1 MSRPGAVVRALLAA
15 ARRHARKTG
24 RVARWEVSR
33 TTGTVDRK
41 TAALGAVAL
50 LLTVGVAA
58 GGLFAGGV
66 ALDDD
71 IYAVAVSPDSP
82 YHDPVSD
89 STPLEAVPV
98 GAPGADVYVDDRD
111 PTDREATVSVAD
123 TRKGQAA
130 LGAFRSAVERHN
142 TQLLLAEENQS
153 AAFPVGVT
161 LSYVERASERVGA
174 SDGAAGA
181 GGDGGDGEAD
191 AGGAGPGGA
200 GDGSG
205 GSGPAAGDGS
215 GDGLGVPDFGGVA
228 GPLFGGQP
236 TGSPA
241 EISPPFPFSSLV
253 LAFAFLVPMNF
264 VIQAYGSTVLNERIN
279 RRGELLLVAPLS
291 PGDIVAGKTLP
302 YAAVALL
309 ATALI
314 AAGVGGGPLSV
325 AAVFPI
331 ALVFLASTFVGAMFA
346 RSFKELTFVTVT
358 VSVTLTTYAFVP
370 AIFATVTPIAL
381 ISPLT
386 IVVRDLQGEAV
397 VLGEYLFSTGPFY
410 LTAAT
415 LFAMGVG
422 VYREEDMF
430 TQRSVPL
437 KFLDALAVRLHRPR
451 DVALLSALSIPF
463 VFVAELLG
471 VALLFALPQAAAVVG
486 LLVIVAVVE
495 EIAKGVAIFAGFHQS
510 RFERDLPTALK
521 LGALSGAGFFLAEKA
536 TAIVQ
541 VVGLGS
547 LPLGQAAF
555 GTAGVGAEFGPALG
569 LALLALP
576 LLLHVVTAAVGAVG
590 ATRGWRAWTA
600 TLLVAMAIHFAY
612 DLTVVSVLG

>member
-1 MSRPGAVVRALLAA
+1 MRRPGAVGRALLAA

-98 GAPGADVYVDDRD
+98 GAPNADVYVDDRD
-111 PTDREATVSVAD
+111 PTDREATVSVAN

-174 SDGAAGA
+174 SDGAAGV
-181 GGDGGDGEAD
+181 GGSGDDGED
-191 AGGAGPGGA
+191 EAGGAGDGSA
-200 GDGSG
+200 SGSG

-314 AAGVGGGPLSV
+314 AAGVGGGVLSV

-386 IVVRDLQGEAV
+386 LVVRDLQGEAV
-397 VLGEYLFSTGPFY
+397 AIGEYLFSTGPFY
-410 LTAAT
+410 LVAAT

-430 TQRSVPL
+430 TQRAVPL

-451 DVALLSALSIPF
+451 DVALLAALSVPF

-486 LLVIVAVVE
+486 LLVVVAVVE

-521 LGALSGAGFFLAEKA
+521 LGALSGAGFFVAEKA

-555 GTAGVGAEFGPALG
+555 GTAGVGAAFGPALG

-590 ATRGWRAWTA
+590 ATRGRRAWA
-600 TLLVAMAIHFAY
+600 VTLFVAMAIHFAY

>member
-1 MSRPGAVVRALLAA
+1 MSVSP
-15 ARRHARKTG
+15 RKVL
-24 RVARWEVSR
+24 RVARWEMSR
-33 TTGTVDRK
+33 ATGTVDRK
-41 TAALGAVAL
+41 TAVLGAVAL

-66 ALDDD
+66 ALDED

-82 YHDPVSD
+82 YHGPVSD

-98 GAPGADVYVDDRD
+98 GAPNADVYVDDRD
-111 PTDREATVSVAD
+111 PSDREATVSVAD

-142 TQLLLAEENQS
+142 ARLLFAEENQS

-161 LSYVERASERVGA
+161 LSYVERASQRVGVA
-174 SDGAAGA
+174 DGTSGAGGSEAAGGDDDDAGA
-181 GGDGGDGEAD
+181 GD
-191 AGGAGPGGA
+191 GA

-205 GSGPAAGDGS
+205 GSGTGDGGAGS
-215 GDGLGVPDFGGVA
+215 GLGVPDFGGAA
-228 GPLFGGQP
+228 GSLFGGQP

-264 VIQAYGSTVLNERIN
+264 VIQAYGSTILNERIN

-291 PGDIVAGKTLP
+291 PGDIVAGKTVP
-302 YAAVALL
+302 YAGVALAATTVIAL
-309 ATALI
+309 A
-314 AAGVGGGPLSV
+314 VGGGPLSV

-331 ALVFLASTFVGAMFA
+331 ALVFLAATFVGAMFA

-358 VSVTLTTYAFVP
+358 VSVALTTYAFVP
-370 AIFATVTPIAL
+370 AIFATVTPVAL

-386 IVVRDLQGEAV
+386 LVVRDLQGEAV
-397 VLGEYLFSTGPFY
+397 SIAEYLFSTGPFY
-410 LTAAT
+410 LVAGT

-471 VALLFALPQAAAVVG
+471 IAVLFALPQAAAIVA
-486 LLVIVAVVE
+486 LLVAVAVVE
-495 EIAKGVAIFAGFHQS
+495 EIAKGVVVFAGFHQS
-510 RFERDLPTALK
+510 RFERDLPTALT
-521 LGALSGAGFFLAEKA
+521 LGALSGAGFFVAEKA
-536 TAIVQ
+536 TAVVQ

-555 GTAGVGAEFGPALG
+555 GTSGVGGGLGPVAGLG
-569 LALLALP
+569 LLALP
-576 LLLHVVTAAVGAVG
+576 LVLHVATAAIGAVG
-590 ATRGWRAWTA
+590 ATRGRRAWA
-600 TLLVAMAIHFAY
+600 GTLLVAMGVHFAY
-612 DLTVVSVLG
+612 DLTVVSALG

>member
-1 MSRPGAVVRALLAA
+1 MNVSPRKLL
-15 ARRHARKTG
+15 

-33 TTGTVDRK
+33 TVGTVDRK
-41 TAALGAVAL
+41 TAVLGAVAL
-50 LLTVGVAA
+50 LLTLGVAA
-58 GGLFAGGV
+58 GGLLAGGV
-66 ALDDD
+66 ALDED
-71 IYAVAVSPDSP
+71 IYAVAVSSDSP
-82 YHDPVSD
+82 YHESVTD

-98 GAPGADVYVDDRD
+98 GAPNADVYVDDRD
-111 PTDREATVSVAD
+111 PSDREATVSVAN

-142 TQLLLAEENQS
+142 ARLLAAEENQS

-174 SDGAAGA
+174 SDGSAGENDDGA
-181 GGDGGDGEAD
+181 IGGDGTGDSDGAGDD
-191 AGGAGPGGA
+191 AGDRSAGSGTASDGGAG
-200 GDGSG
+200 S
-205 GSGPAAGDGS
+205 
-215 GDGLGVPDFGGVA
+215 GLGVPDFGGIA
-228 GPLFGGQP
+228 GSLFGGQP

-241 EISPPFPFSSLV
+241 EIAPPFPFSSLV

-264 VIQAYGSTVLNERIN
+264 VIQAYGSTILNERIN

-291 PGDIVAGKTLP
+291 RTDIVAGKTLP
-302 YAAVALL
+302 YAGVALAATTVIAL
-309 ATALI
+309 A
-314 AAGVGGGPLSV
+314 VGGGPLSV

-331 ALVFLASTFVGAMFA
+331 ALVFLAATFVGAMFA

-358 VSVTLTTYAFVP
+358 VSVALTTYAFVP
-370 AIFATVTPIAL
+370 AIFSTVTPVAL

-386 IVVRDLQGEAV
+386 LVVRDLQGEAV
-397 VLGEYLFSTGPFY
+397 SIAEYLFSTGPFY
-410 LTAAT
+410 LVAGT
-415 LFAMGVG
+415 LFATGIG

-430 TQRSVPL
+430 TQRAVPL

-451 DVALLSALSIPF
+451 DVALLSALSVPF

-471 VALLFALPQAAAVVG
+471 VAVLFALPEGAAIVA
-486 LLVIVAVVE
+486 LLVVVAVVE
-495 EIAKGVAIFAGFHQS
+495 EVAKGVGVYAGFHRS

-536 TAIVQ
+536 TVVVQ

-547 LPLGQAAF
+547 LPLGEAAF
-555 GTAGVGAEFGPALG
+555 GTAGVGSGLGPAAG
-569 LALLALP
+569 LALVALP

-590 ATRGWRAWTA
+590 ATRGRRAWA
-600 TLLVAMAIHFAY
+600 GTLLVAMAIHFTY
-612 DLTVVSVLG
+612 DLTVVSALG

>member
-1 MSRPGAVVRALLAA
+1 MSVSPRKLL
-15 ARRHARKTG
+15 

-33 TTGTVDRK
+33 ATGSLDRR
-41 TAALGAVAL
+41 TAVLGAVAL
-50 LLTVGVAA
+50 LLTLGVAA
-58 GGLFAGGV
+58 GGVLAGGV
-66 ALDDD
+66 ALDED

-82 YHDPVSD
+82 YHEPVSD
-89 STPLEAVPV
+89 STPLEAVPA
-98 GAPGADVYVDDRD
+98 GAPNADVYVDDRD
-111 PTDREATVSVAD
+111 PSDREATVSVAN

-142 TQLLLAEENQS
+142 NRLLLAEENQS

-161 LSYVERASERVGA
+161 LSYVERATQRVGA
-174 SDGAAGA
+174 NDGTAGA
-181 GGDGGDGEAD
+181 GGDDATGDDGTGD
-191 AGGAGPGGA
+191 AGGGDAGEAGDGADGSGTGDGGA
-200 GDGSG
+200 GS
-205 GSGPAAGDGS
+205 
-215 GDGLGVPDFGGVA
+215 GLGVPDLGGAA
-228 GPLFGGQP
+228 GSLFGGQP

-264 VIQAYGSTVLNERIN
+264 VIQAYGSTILNERIN

-291 PGDIVAGKTLP
+291 RTDIVAGKTLP
-302 YAAVALL
+302 YAGIALAATTIIAVA
-309 ATALI
+309 
-314 AAGVGGGPLSV
+314 VGGGPLSV

-331 ALVFLASTFVGAMFA
+331 ALVFLAATFVGAMFA

-358 VSVTLTTYAFVP
+358 VSVALTTYAFVP
-370 AIFATVTPIAL
+370 AIFATVTPVAL

-386 IVVRDLQGEAV
+386 LVVRDLQGEAV
-397 VLGEYLFSTGPFY
+397 SIAEYLFSTGPFY
-410 LTAAT
+410 LVAGT

-430 TQRSVPL
+430 TQRAVPL
-437 KFLDALAVRLHRPR
+437 KFLDALAVHLHRPR
-451 DVALLSALSIPF
+451 DVALLAALSIPF

-471 VALLFALPQAAAVVG
+471 IAVLFALPEGAAIVA
-486 LLVIVAVVE
+486 LLVVVAVVE
-495 EIAKGVAIFAGFHQS
+495 EVAKGVGVYAGFHQS

-521 LGALSGAGFFLAEKA
+521 LGALSGAGFFVAEKA
-536 TAIVQ
+536 TAVVQ

-555 GTAGVGAEFGPALG
+555 GTSGVGSGLGPAAG

-576 LLLHVVTAAVGAVG
+576 LALHVVTAAIGAVG
-590 ATRGWRAWTA
+590 ATRGRRAWA
-600 TLLVAMAIHFAY
+600 GTLLVAMAIHFGY
-612 DLTVVSVLG
+612 DLTVVSTLG

>member
-1 MSRPGAVVRALLAA
+1 MSVSPRAVL
-15 ARRHARKTG
+15 

-33 TTGTVDRK
+33 ATGTVDRK
-41 TAALGAVAL
+41 TAALGGVAL
-50 LLTVGVAA
+50 LLTLGVVA
-58 GGLFAGGV
+58 GGVLAGGV
-66 ALDDD
+66 ALDGD
-71 IYAVAVSPDSP
+71 IYAVAVSPESP
-82 YHDPVSD
+82 YHEPVAE

-98 GAPGADVYVDDRD
+98 GTPGADVYVDDRNT
-111 PTDREATVSVAD
+111 TDREATVSVAD

-142 TQLLLAEENQS
+142 TRLLLAEENQS

-161 LSYVERASERVGA
+161 LSYVERGSQRVGA
-174 SDGAAGA
+174 SDGGTVDGTGDT
-181 GGDGGDGEAD
+181 GG
-191 AGGAGPGGA
+191 
-200 GDGSG
+200 GSG
-205 GSGPAAGDGS
+205 GSGTSGDDTGSGTGSAGGDGDDGS
-215 GDGLGVPDFGGVA
+215 GALGVPDFGGAA
-228 GPLFGGQP
+228 GPLFGGQA

-264 VIQAYGSTVLNERIN
+264 VIQAYGSTILNERVN

-291 PGDIVAGKTLP
+291 PTDIVAGKTLP
-302 YAAVALL
+302 YAAAALA
-309 ATALI
+309 ATTLI
-314 AAGVGGGPLSV
+314 ALGVGGGAVSV
-325 AAVFPI
+325 AAVFPV

-370 AIFATVTPIAL
+370 AIFATVTPVAL

-386 IVVRDLQGEAV
+386 LVVRDLQGEAV
-397 VLGEYLFSTGPFY
+397 ALGEYLFSTGPFY
-410 LTAAT
+410 LVAGT
-415 LFAMGVG
+415 LFALGVG

-430 TQRSVPL
+430 TQKPVPL

-451 DVALLSALSIPF
+451 DVALLSALSVPF
-463 VFVAELLG
+463 VFVAELLA
-471 VALLFALPQAAAVVG
+471 VALLFALPREAAVVG
-486 LLVIVAVVE
+486 LLVVVAVVE
-495 EIAKGVAIFAGFHQS
+495 EVAKGVGVYAGFSQS
-510 RFERDLPTALK
+510 RFERDLPTALR
-521 LGALSGAGFFLAEKA
+521 LGALSGAGFFVAEKA
-536 TAIVQ
+536 TAVVQ

-547 LPLGQAAF
+547 LPLGEAAF
-555 GTAGVGAEFGPALG
+555 GTAGVGAGFGPGVG

-590 ATRGWRAWTA
+590 ATRGRRAWAA

-612 DLTVVSVLG
+612 DLAVVSALG

>member
-1 MSRPGAVVRALLAA
+1 M
-15 ARRHARKTG
+15 
-24 RVARWEVSR
+24 SR

-41 TAALGAVAL
+41 TAVLGGVAL
-50 LLTVGVAA
+50 LLTLGVVA
-58 GGLFAGGV
+58 GGLLAGGV
-66 ALDDD
+66 ALDED

-82 YHDPVSD
+82 YHEPVAD
-89 STPLEAVPV
+89 ATPLEPVPA
-98 GAPGADVYVDDRD
+98 GAPNADVYVDDRD
-111 PTDREATVSVAD
+111 PGDRSATVSVAD
-123 TRKGQAA
+123 TPKGQAA

-142 TQLLLAEENQS
+142 NGLLLAEANQS

-161 LSYVERASERVGA
+161 LSYVERGSQRIGTNDGGVATGDDGVTDG
-174 SDGAAGA
+174 DGAGGGNA
-181 GGDGGDGEAD
+181 GGDG
-191 AGGAGPGGA
+191 AGGPGSTDGDTAGG
-200 GDGSG
+200 
-205 GSGPAAGDGS
+205 
-215 GDGLGVPDFGGVA
+215 GLGVPDFGGVA

-264 VIQAYGSTVLNERIN
+264 VIQAYGSTILNERVN

-291 PGDIVAGKTLP
+291 GSDIVAGKTLP
-302 YAAVALL
+302 YAAAALI
-309 ATALI
+309 ATTLI
-314 AAGVGGGPLSV
+314 AAGVGGGVIAV

-386 IVVRDLQGEAV
+386 LVVRDLQGEAV
-397 VLGEYLFSTGPFY
+397 AIGEYLFSTGPFY

-430 TQRSVPL
+430 TQRAVPL

-463 VFVAELLG
+463 VFVAELLA
-471 VALLFALPQAAAVVG
+471 VALLFALPQGAAIVG
-486 LLVIVAVVE
+486 LLVVVAVVE
-495 EIAKGVAIFAGFHQS
+495 EVAKGVGIYAGFSQS

-521 LGALSGAGFFLAEKA
+521 LGALSGAGFFVAEKA
-536 TAIVQ
+536 TAVVQ
-541 VVGLGS
+541 IVGLGS
-547 LPLGQAAF
+547 LPLGEAAF
-555 GTAGVGAEFGPALG
+555 GTAGVGADLGPVAGLG
-569 LALLALP
+569 LLALP
-576 LLLHVVTAAVGAVG
+576 LVLHVVTAAVGAVG
-590 ATRGWRAWTA
+590 ATRGRRSWAA

-612 DLTVVSVLG
+612 DLTVVSALG

>member
-1 MSRPGAVVRALLAA
+1 VSVSPRKLL
-15 ARRHARKTG
+15 

-33 TTGTVDRK
+33 STGTVDRK
-41 TAALGAVAL
+41 TAVLGAVAL

-66 ALDDD
+66 ALDED
-71 IYAVAVSPDSP
+71 IYAVAVSPESP
-82 YHDPVSD
+82 YHEPVCD

-98 GAPGADVYVDDRD
+98 GAPNADVYVDDRD
-111 PTDREATVSVAD
+111 PGDREATVSVAN

-142 TQLLLAEENQS
+142 ARLLAAEENQS

-174 SDGAAGA
+174 SDGSADADDDGA
-181 GGDGGDGEAD
+181 TGGD
-191 AGGAGPGGA
+191 AGGAGDRSSGSGIAGDGGA
-200 GDGSG
+200 GS
-205 GSGPAAGDGS
+205 
-215 GDGLGVPDFGGVA
+215 GLGVPDFGGA
-228 GPLFGGQP
+228 TGSLFGGQP

-264 VIQAYGSTVLNERIN
+264 VIQAYGSTILNERIN

-291 PGDIVAGKTLP
+291 RTDIVAGKTLP
-302 YAAVALL
+302 YAGVALA
-309 ATALI
+309 ATTLI
-314 AAGVGGGPLSV
+314 AVGVGGGALSV

-358 VSVTLTTYAFVP
+358 VSVALTTYAFVP

-386 IVVRDLQGEAV
+386 LVVRDLQGEAV
-397 VLGEYLFSTGPFY
+397 SLAEYLFSTGPFY
-410 LTAAT
+410 LVAGT

-430 TQRSVPL
+430 TQRAVPL

-451 DVALLSALSIPF
+451 DVALLAALSIPF

-471 VALLFALPQAAAVVG
+471 VAVLFALPEGAAIVALLAV
-486 LLVIVAVVE
+486 VAVVE
-495 EIAKGVAIFAGFHQS
+495 EVAKGVGVYAGFHRS

-521 LGALSGAGFFLAEKA
+521 LGALSGAGFFVAEKA

-547 LPLGQAAF
+547 LPLGEAAF
-555 GTAGVGAEFGPALG
+555 GTSGVGGGFGPAAG

-576 LLLHVVTAAVGAVG
+576 LFLHVVTAAVGAVG
-590 ATRGWRAWTA
+590 ATRGRRAWA
-600 TLLVAMAIHFAY
+600 VTLAVAMAIHFAY
-612 DLTVVSVLG
+612 DLTVVSTLG

>member
-1 MSRPGAVVRALLAA
+1 MRLSPRKLL
-15 ARRHARKTG
+15 

-33 TTGTVDRK
+33 TAGTLDRR
-41 TAALGAVAL
+41 TAVLGVVAL

-58 GGLFAGGV
+58 GGVLGGGV
-66 ALDDD
+66 ALDED
-71 IYAVAVSPDSP
+71 IYTVAVDEESP
-82 YHDPVSD
+82 YYDPVAA
-89 STPLEAVPV
+89 STPLEAVPA

-111 PTDREATVSVAD
+111 TSDREATVSVANS
-123 TRKGQAA
+123 RKGQAA

-142 TQLLLAEENQS
+142 GRLLAAEQNQS

-161 LSYVERASERVGA
+161 LTYVERGVDQIGA
-174 SDGAAGA
+174 SDGSIGV
-181 GGDGGDGEAD
+181 G
-191 AGGAGPGGA
+191 GGA
-200 GDGSG
+200 GDGSAG
-205 GSGPAAGDGS
+205 GDDSSNGGAAGGDSDGDAAGS
-215 GDGLGVPDFGGVA
+215 GDGGALGVPDFGGVA

-264 VIQAYGSTVLNERIN
+264 VIQAYGSTILNERVN

-291 PGDIVAGKTLP
+291 QTDIVAGKTLP
-302 YAAVALL
+302 YAAVAFA
-309 ATALI
+309 ATTLI
-314 AAGVGGGPLSV
+314 AVGVGGGVLSV

-331 ALVFLASTFVGAMFA
+331 ALVFLAATFVGAMFA

-370 AIFATVTPIAL
+370 AIFATVTPVAL

-386 IVVRDLQGEAV
+386 LVVRDLQGEAV
-397 VLGEYLFSTGPFY
+397 ALGEYLFSTGPFY
-410 LTAAT
+410 LTAGT
-415 LFAMGVG
+415 LFAMGIG

-430 TQRSVPL
+430 TQRAVPL

-451 DVALLSALSIPF
+451 DVAILAALSIPF
-463 VFVAELLG
+463 VLVAELLA
-471 VALLFALPQAAAVVG
+471 VALLFALPQATAIVG
-486 LLVIVAVVE
+486 LLVVVAVVE
-495 EIAKGVAIFAGFHQS
+495 EVAKGVGIYAGFHES

-521 LGALSGAGFFLAEKA
+521 LGALAGAGFFVAEKG

-547 LPLGQAAF
+547 LPLGEAAF
-555 GTAGVGAEFGPALG
+555 ATSGVGPGFGLI
-569 LALLALP
+569 LLALP
-576 LLLHVVTAAVGAVG
+576 LALHVVTAAVAAVG
-590 ATRGWRAWTA
+590 ATRGFRSWLA
-600 TLLVAMAIHFAY
+600 TLTVAMAIHFVY
-612 DLTVVSVLG
+612 DYTVVSTLG